1 MSDFDYAEYLSN
13 LLIIQYHDRARA
25 KATIKALGK
34 DFPVDLIFAVRDGF
48 SLETAVGKQ
57 LDILAKYLGTDRYYI
72 STTGTIVSLTDQEF
86 RILLK
91 LKAIANNTNCSHAD
105 IDQTL
110 YNFFGT
116 DIRAESRGGMELT
129 FFIPAESS
137 RVIIAAIQKD
147 CLPRPMGVGIRYV
160 IVQTNPIFGF
170 VTYDNQ
176 YAFYKTGFR
185 DYDNPDKVGETLN
198 YFKIIEVIGE

>member
-1 MSDFDYAEYLSN
+1 MFDYSKYLSN
-13 LLIIQYHDRARA
+13 LLIIQYHDKPRA
-25 KATIKALGK
+25 KATIEAIGK

-72 STTGTIVSLTDQEF
+72 DTTGKLIALNDDET

-91 LKAIANNTNCSHAD
+91 LKAIANTSNSSHYD
-105 IDQTL
+105 IDTAL
-110 YNFFGT
+110 YRFFGVT
-116 DIRAESRGGMELT
+116 VHAESQGKMEMT
-129 FFIPAESS
+129 YFVPANAS

-147 CLPRPMGVGIRYV
+147 VLPRPMGVGIRYV
-160 IVQTNPIFGF
+160 IVQSSPFFGF

-176 YAFYKTGFR
+176 HAVYKTGFR
-185 DYDNPDKVGETLN
+185 TYDNPDKVGETLN
-198 YFKIIEVIGE
+198 YFKIIEVLGE